1 MLDENDNSP
10 VFLPSPPNVT
20 VAEDAGLG
28 TEVATVRAR
37 DGDSGELGKGRGR
50 KSGKRER

>member
-10 VFLPSPPNVT
+10 VFLPSAPNVT

-28 TEVATVRAR
+28 TEVARVRAR

-50 KSGKRER
+50 KS